1 MLFYN
6 PKALGQLTL
15 YLYSRK
21 LNHINL
27 LKIIIFIF
35 LNITKRNLNLLKVY
49 LYNFISNA
57 T

>member
-6 PKALGQLTL
+6 PKALNQLTL
-15 YLYSRK
+15 SLYSRK
-21 LNHINL
+21 LNQINL
-27 LKIIIFIF
+27 LKIIIFNF
-35 LNITKRNLNLLKVY
+35 LNITKINLNLLKVY